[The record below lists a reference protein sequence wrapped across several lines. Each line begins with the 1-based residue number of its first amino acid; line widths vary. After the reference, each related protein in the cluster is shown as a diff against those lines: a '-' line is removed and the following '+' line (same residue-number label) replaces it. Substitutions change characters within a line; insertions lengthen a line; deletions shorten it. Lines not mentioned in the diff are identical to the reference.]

1 MDISPSASALNM
13 INGAQ
18 HKAADA
24 AHKIAALPVKN
35 DEVGSLE
42 FRNEDIFKPIL
53 SLKEA
58 EFETSAAVKIL
69 ETEKKTIGSILD
81 IKA

>member
-1 MDISPSASALNM
+1 MEISPTNSALNL

-18 HKAADA
+18 HKSAEA
-24 AHKIAALPVKN
+24 AHKIATLPIKN
-35 DEVGSLE
+35 DEVGSTSFE
-42 FRNEDIFKPIL
+42 TQDIIKPVL

-69 ETEKKTIGSILD
+69 ETEKKTIGSLLD
-81 IKA
+81 ITA